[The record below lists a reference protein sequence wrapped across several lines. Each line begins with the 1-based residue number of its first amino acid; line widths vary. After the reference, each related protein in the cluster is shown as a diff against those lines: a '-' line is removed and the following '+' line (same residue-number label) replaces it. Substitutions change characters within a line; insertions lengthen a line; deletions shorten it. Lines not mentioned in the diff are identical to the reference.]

1 MLKRLLALIY
11 TVVAVPVMVL
21 ATLLVCVLVIIGPT
35 LAIRRETGRI
45 GVRLMLASIGIPLFV
60 RGSQHLPPGANLVV
74 ANHASYLDGLV
85 LTAALPRRY
94 SFVVQD
100 GAASWPVVGLT
111 LRRMGVLFVNRGS
124 ARSSAQLTRL
134 MIRRLHHG
142 EPLAVFAEGTFKA
155 EPGLLPFKNGAFL
168 MAARTQSA
176 IVPTGIRN
184 TRTVFGGGRYSLRWA
199 PVIVEFA
206 PALRASGEDA
216 AQTLRQQ
223 TRAAVLTLCGEADTQ
238 PLATDEPSLATADS
252 AD

>member
-1 MLKRLLALIY
+1 MLKRLLALVY

-21 ATLLVCVLVIIGPT
+21 VTLLVCLAVIIGPT
-35 LAIRRETGRI
+35 LAIRRETGRL
-45 GVRLMLASIGIPLFV
+45 GVRLMFASIGIPLIV
-60 RGSQHLPPGANLVV
+60 RGRRHLPPGANLIV

-134 MIRRLHHG
+134 MIRRLHNG
-142 EPLAVFAEGTFKA
+142 EPLAIFAEGTFK
-155 EPGLLPFKNGAFL
+155 EQPGLLPFKSGAFL
-168 MAARTQSA
+168 MAARTQA
-176 IVPTGIRN
+176 PIVPAGIRG
-184 TRTVFGGGRYSLRWA
+184 TRTVFGGGRRSLRWA
-199 PVIVEFA
+199 PIVVEFA
-206 PALRASGEDA
+206 PALRASGEEA

-223 TRAAVLTLCGEADTQ
+223 TRAAVLALCGEADTQ
-238 PLATDEPSLATADS
+238 AGTADEPALAAADS